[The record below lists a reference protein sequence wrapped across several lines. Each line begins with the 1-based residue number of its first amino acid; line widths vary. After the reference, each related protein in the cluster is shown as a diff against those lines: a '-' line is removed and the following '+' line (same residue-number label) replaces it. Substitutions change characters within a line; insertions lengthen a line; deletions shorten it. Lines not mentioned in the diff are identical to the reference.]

1 MAVYKV
7 IQDVEAEDKIV
18 GFLTLKTFV
27 YALIA
32 AALAYIN
39 IRFLMAG
46 ALGPL
51 RFVFILILS
60 VPMLIFGIL
69 AAPLG
74 RDQPTEVWILS
85 HVQFFLNSRRRVW
98 DQGGA
103 QELVTITAPKKIE
116 KDYTKGLTQ
125 NDVQSRLKALATT
138 LDSRGWA
145 VKNVAVNLTA
155 NPSYLDVEQEE
166 SDRLV
171 SAGSVTQN
179 QAVDIHA
186 SDDIMDEQSN
196 PTAQHFEALMQQA
209 DARRKVQVINK
220 VNEARQEK
228 DNVPESVDS
237 TFLDQT
243 NTKGETKF
251 VGHKV
256 ITPGVESNEGNP
268 SLPLGEEEKA
278 LLERLHKKAE
288 EVHKHSAG
296 FKPKTHKHKI
306 KKAEIPTTKAEAK
319 QVPEQP
325 KPQKPAVTENPQNAK
340 LKELMEVAKSD
351 KLSTLAKEANRQNY
365 EIKQTGPN
373 EVEIDLHI

>member
-171 SAGSVTQN
+171 SASSVTQN

-228 DNVPESVDS
+228 DNIPESVDS

-251 VGHKV
+251 VGRKV
-256 ITPGVESNEGNP
+256 ITPGAESKEGST

-296 FKPKTHKHKI
+296 FKPKTHKHKA
-306 KKAEIPTTKAEAK
+306 KKAEIPTAKAEAT
-319 QVPEQP
+319 PFTEQP
-325 KPQKPAVTENPQNAK
+325 KSQKPAVTENPQNAK